1 MKVRQ
6 THVLPGKR
14 VRAALLLAL
23 GALAALPGPASA
35 AEKHTSPLTTIMNTH
50 LYADPGPVP
59 DWVEKS
65 RPAGGSDYI
74 PPHVPLA
81 ERQVKPKSPAE
92 LKAMEADL
100 DAAAAANRRRAG
112 GQVGAAPK
120 KSGKVSAVQ
129 SGAAAPIH

>member
-1 MKVRQ
+1 M
-6 THVLPGKR
+6 
-14 VRAALLLAL
+14 LL
-23 GALAALPGPASA
+23 ALAALGLLSREAVA

-65 RPAGGSDYI
+65 RPAGGSDYV
-74 PPHVPLA
+74 PLHVPHP
-81 ERQVKPKSPAE
+81 ERQAKPKSPAE
-92 LKAMEADL
+92 LKTMEADL

-112 GQVGAAPK
+112 VPAGEAGAAAK
-120 KSGKVSAVQ
+120 KSSKVSTVR

>member
-1 MKVRQ
+1 MLLAV
-6 THVLPGKR
+6 
-14 VRAALLLAL
+14 AALGLLSREAV
-23 GALAALPGPASA
+23 A

-59 DWVEKS
+59 EFVEKS
-65 RPAGGSDYI
+65 RPSGGSDYI
-74 PPHVPLA
+74 PLHVPHP
-81 ERQVKPKSPAE
+81 ERHAKPKTPAE

-112 GQVGAAPK
+112 LAAAAPAK
-120 KSGKVSAVQ
+120 KSSKVSKVS

>member
-1 MKVRQ
+1 MR
-6 THVLPGKR
+6 HADIAGRLRGAGIVL
-14 VRAALLLAL
+14 V
-23 GALAALPGPASA
+23 ALAALGLLSREAVA
-35 AEKHTSPLTTIMNTH
+35 AEKHTSPLTTIVNTH

-59 DWVEKS
+59 EWVEKS

-74 PPHVPLA
+74 PLHVPPA
-81 ERQVKPKSPAE
+81 ERQAKPKSPAE

-112 GQVGAAPK
+112 GQVGVAPK
-120 KSGKVSAVQ
+120 KSGKVSSVQ